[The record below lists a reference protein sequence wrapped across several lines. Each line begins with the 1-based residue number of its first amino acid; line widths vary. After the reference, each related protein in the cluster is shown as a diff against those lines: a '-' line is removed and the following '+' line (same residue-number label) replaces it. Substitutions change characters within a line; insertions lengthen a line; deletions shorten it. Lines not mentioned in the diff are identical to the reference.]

1 MQLQLPLFPQSTK
14 MVSDI
19 LGVYE
24 QDDLIQYI
32 INGLPAYAHPNDD
45 LNEFRYITSNFI
57 ARGLCRK
64 SEVQRAFHVSID
76 SVHRSYDKYLK
87 EGRKGFFDKDDRKGY
102 AHKLVGKRFERIQRK
117 LDKGQSVLSIA
128 KEEGVSE
135 GAIRYSI
142 NQGYL
147 KKQAAAAVV
156 AGKEATTP

>member
-1 MQLQLPLFPQSTK
+1 MQLQLPLFPHSTK
-14 MVSDI
+14 MVSEC

-24 QDDLIQYI
+24 QDALVQYI
-32 INGLPAYAHPNDD
+32 INGLPAYAHLPDD

-87 EGRKGFFDKDDRKGY
+87 EGRAGFFGNDGRKGY
-102 AHKLVGKRFERIQRK
+102 AHKLTGKRQERVQRK

-135 GAIRYSI
+135 GAIRYAVS
-142 NQGYL
+142 QGYL
-147 KKQAAAAVV
+147 KKKIAPQ
-156 AGKEATTP
+156 